1 MSDKNKEVAS
11 DCNLFVFVGKESGWA
26 SVKPSRRYIMRGDG
40 NGVVVGPDGG
50 ELPLTAPG
58 FEKK

>member
-40 NGVVVGPDGG
+40 NGVVVGPDGKHTVVVT
-50 ELPLTAPG
+50 P
-58 FEKK
+58 